1 MTMKIIVY
9 TSLFPNHLN
18 PDFGIFIKNRMF
30 NFAKLDGCEIVV
42 VAPVP
47 YCPPWKFLGKWY
59 EFSKIKKIEM
69 MQGVTLYH
77 PRYLLVPK
85 ISMIIHGLSMFLSSI
100 NTFKKIK
107 KEFSFDLIDAHYVY
121 PDGFAGML
129 LSRYFDIPLVVSAR
143 GTDINQFSNFRI
155 IKAMICKTLKN
166 SQYIISVCNALKDV
180 MLELG
185 ADSSKVKVI
194 SNGIDT
200 SLFYPQPRKNAR
212 NSLSLDCNKKIIFSA
227 GGLIERKGHHIAID
241 AISEIVKTIPDVHF
255 YIAGKGE
262 YLRFLE
268 EKISEKRLDDYV
280 TLLGHV
286 PNAELKH
293 WYSAADVFC
302 LASSREGWANVIMES
317 MACGI
322 PVVATNVWGAPE
334 IITDPDVGILVERN
348 PEAISTALIDA
359 LNREWDREK
368 IINHVNKRSW
378 TVVANEVK
386 DVFSKVIEDWK
397 CGLK

>member
-1 MTMKIIVY
+1 MKILVF

-30 NFAKLDGCEIVV
+30 NFAKLDNCEIVV

-59 EFSKIKKIEM
+59 EFSKIKKIEEL
-69 MQGVTLYH
+69 QGITLYH
-77 PRYLLVPK
+77 PRYILIPK
-85 ISMIIHGLSMFLSSI
+85 ISMLVQGLSMFLSCI
-100 NTFKKIK
+100 TILKKINRK
-107 KEFSFDLIDAHYVY
+107 FSFDLIDAHYIY

-129 LSRYFDIPLVVSAR
+129 LSRYFDKPLVVSAR

-155 IKAMICKTLKN
+155 IKGMICKTLKD
-166 SQYIISVCNALKDV
+166 SQHIISVCNALKDV

-185 ADSSKVKVI
+185 ADSAKVKVI
-194 SNGIDT
+194 PNGIDT
-200 SLFYPQPRKNAR
+200 KLFYPQHRKDVR
-212 NSLSLDCNKKIIFSA
+212 KSLSLDGNKKIIFSA

-241 AISEIVKTIPDVHF
+241 AISEIIKTIPEVHF
-255 YIAGKGE
+255 YIAGKGV
-262 YLRFLE
+262 YRRLLE
-268 EKISEKRLDDYV
+268 EKISEKRLNDYV

-286 PNAELKH
+286 PNSELKH

-317 MACGI
+317 MACGT

-348 PEAISTALIDA
+348 PGAISIALIEA
-359 LNREWDREK
+359 LKREWDREN

-378 TVVANEVK
+378 NVVANEVK

-397 CGLK
+397 YSLK